1 MTIITKAISEKKASE
16 KMEQPLFVEETA
28 AESSQTDPEAPGGLY
43 IYIQYARAQIH
54 RFRTGWYSIPYDSP
68 NKAPY
73 NADCMDQGLLADSD
87 LFKSLTRA
95 TEQEAMDL
103 ERKVD
108 NSIKNFL
115 KERFEIDLENEHY
128 EKIDVPDFRG
138 GRQGRFIHDFNIN
151 KTGIIDIDG
160 RSCFVMPLNRQR
172 VLPPHNL
179 YDLLRKM
186 FNGYYEVDTEI
197 VRETM
202 EVVTPPITDL
212 SSVGTYIAR
221 ECQDLPTYMLKKVN
235 PTVVKRSTSS
245 GVFVQF
251 AGKNIIEFDILNLDE
266 IDVKKNHV
274 ISGKHRYKSTFQH
287 HYVFPTFIFLILD
300 SSHHLHSHLYP
311 VLNRI
316 TKSQVKTLKYHMI
329 YAYSIIVVYSDDA
342 AYFQHLLF

>member
-16 KMEQPLFVEETA
+16 KMEQPLFVEETTA
-28 AESSQTDPEAPGGLY
+28 DSSKTDPEAQVQKPDVGRHYFVARRNIHRIHVTATFSLFLIALMILIIGVIGGLY

-54 RFRTGWYSIPYDSP
+54 RFRTGWYSIPYD
-68 NKAPY
+68 KAPY
-73 NADCMDQGLLADSD
+73 GGDTMHQTIIADSN

-103 ERKVD
+103 ERNVD
-108 NSIKNFL
+108 NNIKSFL

-160 RSCFVMPLNRQR
+160 RCCFVMPLNRQR

-186 FNGYYEVDTEI
+186 FNGYYEVDTDI

-202 EVVTPPITDL
+202 KVVTPPITDM
-212 SSVGTYIAR
+212 STVGTYIAR

-235 PTVVKRSTSS
+235 PTVVKREASS
-245 GVFVQF
+245 GIFAQF
-251 AGKNIIEFDILNLDE
+251 AGKDIVEVDILNLSE
-266 IDVKKNHV
+266 FHK
-274 ISGKHRYKSTFQH
+274 
-287 HYVFPTFIFLILD
+287 
-300 SSHHLHSHLYP
+300 
-311 VLNRI
+311 
-316 TKSQVKTLKYHMI
+316 
-329 YAYSIIVVYSDDA
+329 
-342 AYFQHLLF
+342 